1 MDEKDKRIAELESK
15 VAELKAEKN
24 KKKKK
29 DKTKFA
35 LANLDLFKPTLET
48 IKKQDRY
55 IFTRGKQQVIKINE
69 FIRDLLVAK
78 IKLESPLPDSQI
90 GSRLSMDEASLI
102 KFLGDSRAKKV
113 GAGRKKK
120 IVKQAKPK
128 PSQQEMVQFSF
139 KTGFPEPVTP
149 TTPRGVDKM
158 IADNTPTLLDFD
170 VMSVDEVFA
179 YCKDNIN
186 PSPEVRQS
194 LIKQLIKHGASDRLD
209 SLRAALGV
217 SVSKFSE
224 DVDSVS

>member
-35 LANLDLFKPTLET
+35 LSNLDLFKPTLET

-55 IFTRGKQQVIKINE
+55 IFSRGKQQVIKINE

-128 PSQQEMVQFSF
+128 PSQQEMVTMSYE
-139 KTGFPEPVTP
+139 TGFPEPVTTGKGVGGLISGG
-149 TTPRGVDKM
+149 TT
-158 IADNTPTLLDFD
+158 DFTS
-170 VMSVDEVFA
+170 MSVDEVFA

-186 PSPEVRQS
+186 PLPEVRQS
-194 LIKQLIKHGASDRLD
+194 LIKQFIKHGASARLD
-209 SLRAALGV
+209 ELRAALGV
-217 SVSKFSE
+217 SVAKFDE
-224 DVDSVS
+224 DVASVS

>member
-15 VAELKAEKN
+15 VAKLEAQKN

-113 GAGRKKK
+113 GAGRK
-120 IVKQAKPK
+120 PK
-128 PSQQEMVQFSF
+128 PVLSW
-139 KTGFPEPVTP
+139 
-149 TTPRGVDKM
+149 RD
-158 IADNTPTLLDFD
+158 
-170 VMSVDEVFA
+170 
-179 YCKDNIN
+179 
-186 PSPEVRQS
+186 
-194 LIKQLIKHGASDRLD
+194 
-209 SLRAALGV
+209 
-217 SVSKFSE
+217 
-224 DVDSVS
+224 

>member
-35 LANLDLFKPTLET
+35 LSNLDLFKPTLET

-128 PSQQEMVQFSF
+128 PSQQEMVTMSYE
-139 KTGFPEPVTP
+139 TGFPEPVTTGKGVGGLISGG
-149 TTPRGVDKM
+149 TT
-158 IADNTPTLLDFD
+158 DFTS
-170 VMSVDEVFA
+170 MSVDEVFA

-186 PSPEVRQS
+186 PLPEVRQS
-194 LIKQLIKHGASDRLD
+194 LIKQFIKHGASARLD
-209 SLRAALGV
+209 ELRAALGV
-217 SVSKFSE
+217 SVAKFDE
-224 DVDSVS
+224 DVASVS